1 MQLELVRRLVGMFVE
16 RIVSEIFPDETGAAR
31 LQQVGLF
38 TLIFVLED
46 NGTPVTAARLSAL
59 TGQSVS
65 QVQKQLQKLLK
76 VGVIERKK
84 ALNVK
89 GRGHAFHLRIKH
101 TDKTRRLLEAIGK
114 AAGGRKR

>member
-1 MQLELVRRLVGMFVE
+1 MQLELVRKLVGMFVE
-16 RIVSEIFPDETGAAR
+16 RIVSEVFPDETGAAR

-38 TLIFVLED
+38 TLIFVLEE

-59 TGQSVS
+59 TGQSIS

-84 ALNVK
+84 ALNVQ
-89 GRGHAFHLRIKH
+89 GRGHAFHLKVKH
-101 TDKTRRLLEAIGK
+101 TEKTKRLLDAMAK
-114 AAGGRKR
+114 AGRRR

>member
-1 MQLELVRRLVGMFVE
+1 MQLELVRKLVGMFVE

-38 TLIFVLED
+38 TLIFVLDD
-46 NGTPVTAARLSAL
+46 NSVPVTAARLASI

-84 ALNVK
+84 ALNVR
-89 GRGHAFHLRIKH
+89 GRGQAFHLKVKY
-101 TDKTRRLLEAIGK
+101 TDKTKRLLDAMGK
-114 AAGGRKR
+114 AAGRRR

>member
-1 MQLELVRRLVGMFVE
+1 MQLELVRKLVGMFVE

-38 TLIFVLED
+38 TLIFVLDD
-46 NGTPVTAARLSAL
+46 NGVPVTAPRLASL

-84 ALNVK
+84 ALNVR
-89 GRGHAFHLRIKH
+89 GRGQAFHLTVKY
-101 TDKTRRLLEAIGK
+101 TDKTKRLLDAMGK
-114 AAGGRKR
+114 AAGRR

>member
-1 MQLELVRRLVGMFVE
+1 MQLELVRKLVGMFVE

-38 TLIFVLED
+38 TLIFVLEE

-59 TGQSVS
+59 TGQSIS

-84 ALNVK
+84 ALNVQ
-89 GRGHAFHLRIKH
+89 GRGQAFHLKVKH
-101 TDKTRRLLEAIGK
+101 TDKTKRLLDAMGK
-114 AAGGRKR
+114 AAGRKR